1 MHMRG
6 TPETMKGLNAYGDIG
21 RDVADELGR
30 QVAAALA
37 AGVARQAIVTDPG
50 VGFAKVGAQNV
61 DLMRDLGPLRDLGFP
76 MLIGLSRKGFVGQL
90 SGEPLAAKRL
100 GGSLAAA
107 LFALTQGA
115 AILRVHDVPE
125 TVQAV
130 RVWRGLVG

>member
-1 MHMRG
+1 
-6 TPETMKGLNAYGDIG
+6 
-21 RDVADELGR
+21 
-30 QVAAALA
+30 
-37 AGVARQAIVTDPG
+37 
-50 VGFAKVGAQNV
+50 
-61 DLMRDLGPLRDLGFP
+61 